1 MRTLWNYEQS
11 MKRHKKSTGTQ
22 DYYEHGIAWQANK
35 NILCK
40 HRPSRKSRTLA
51 HPKQVLASKHFA
63 FFLFVLK
70 YLANTNKQ
78 REGECAL
85 PLSLI

>member
-51 HPKQVLASKHFA
+51 HPKQVLAYVRQA
-63 FFLFVLK
+63 LCFFFIR
-70 YLANTNKQ
+70 T
-78 REGECAL
+78 
-85 PLSLI
+85 